1 MARQDQTL
9 WPVKSNRLNSAA
21 MAAKKTHWYHYD
33 FWGMT
38 LAIIFG
44 AVSFTPSLL
53 PREPALQGLIAG
65 LTAVTG
71 YLFGV
76 ILHWLFRQFTSWEPR
91 ARVQKIAWT
100 VLLSSGVVV
109 GLIMLIQANAWQR
122 DLHVAMGMPVP
133 DKSLSPAIFLFAVF
147 VFVALVGIA
156 RGFKLLIRMMA
167 RFVRRFVPQRIV
179 RPVSLILVV
188 VLLFGAIDGILFR
201 YIGESVNQTFS
212 LADIGTDK
220 GTVQPEV
227 TTRSGSSESLVTWD
241 SLGRTGRNFV
251 AGGPTSEQLTAF
263 SGDPAMEPIRAY
275 AGLDSGA
282 TTRERAEIAVADL
295 DRAGGFDREAIVVN
309 TTTGTGWINESSTA
323 AVEYIFNGDVAQIGM
338 QYSYLPSWISY
349 LADRDKAI
357 AAGQELFEAVFA
369 AWSQLPESSRPEL
382 YVFGESLGSYG
393 SEAAFSSLAD
403 VVNRTDGALWVGP
416 PSFNEL
422 HQRLVAEREPGTPQW
437 LPIVDDGTTVRF
449 VASPGDLSRPDAD
462 WDQPRVAY
470 LQHPSDPIAWWSPD
484 LLLRRPQW
492 LTEDA
497 PEGVSKM
504 TWLPGVTFWQITAD
518 LPFAIEVPDGYGHN
532 YGTELADLWVA
543 IIEPEDWDQ
552 SDTVQL
558 REAVTGLVR

>member
-1 MARQDQTL
+1 
-9 WPVKSNRLNSAA
+9 
-21 MAAKKTHWYHYD
+21 
-33 FWGMT
+33 
-38 LAIIFG
+38 
-44 AVSFTPSLL
+44 
-53 PREPALQGLIAG
+53 
-65 LTAVTG
+65 
-71 YLFGV
+71 
-76 ILHWLFRQFTSWEPR
+76 
-91 ARVQKIAWT
+91 
-100 VLLSSGVVV
+100 
-109 GLIMLIQANAWQR
+109 
-122 DLHVAMGMPVP
+122 
-133 DKSLSPAIFLFAVF
+133 
-147 VFVALVGIA
+147 
-156 RGFKLLIRMMA
+156 
-167 RFVRRFVPQRIV
+167 
-179 RPVSLILVV
+179 
-188 VLLFGAIDGILFR
+188 
-201 YIGESVNQTFS
+201 
-212 LADIGTDK
+212 
-220 GTVQPEV
+220 
-227 TTRSGSSESLVTWD
+227 
-241 SLGRTGRNFV
+241 GRTGRNFV

-263 SGDPAMEPIRAY
+263 SGAPAMEPIRAY

-282 TTRERAEIAVADL
+282 TTRERADIAVADL
-295 DRAGGFDREAIVVN
+295 DRAGGFERGAIVVN